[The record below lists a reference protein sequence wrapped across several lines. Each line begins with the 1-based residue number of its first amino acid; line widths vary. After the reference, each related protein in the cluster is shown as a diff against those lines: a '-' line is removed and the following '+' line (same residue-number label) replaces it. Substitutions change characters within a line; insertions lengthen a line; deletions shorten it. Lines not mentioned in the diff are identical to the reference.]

1 MHQIWFKLLPF
12 RFLGPRPIIP
22 ALPSFSSSNTKF
34 LSVDYLLLV
43 VTPKSPGDDGFLVC
57 HYFIDFR
64 HLQFFCRVC
73 LASPT
78 IWFYLSS
85 NHCALS
91 AKNVQSNNPN
101 IKHNIKQ
108 WAGIDFKQTASNS
121 KDSTRDCHRHNNIQQ
136 PSPQPKQ
143 QLEDI

>member
-1 MHQIWFKLLPF
+1 MGFWFATILSILDT
-12 RFLGPRPIIP
+12 
-22 ALPSFSSSNTKF
+22 FSSF
-34 LSVDYLLLV
+34 A
-43 VTPKSPGDDGFLVC
+43 GF
-57 HYFIDFR
+57 
-64 HLQFFCRVC
+64 
-73 LASPT
+73 ASPT

-121 KDSTRDCHRHNNIQQ
+121 KDSTRDCHRRNNIQQ